1 MSSDRRYVEHH
12 HGIRERVIALT
23 FDDGP
28 SEWTDPILDHL
39 VAHGA
44 RATFFVVGGAITG
57 RERERTLTRIVE
69 TGCEVANH
77 TYSHRQLPTLEDGE
91 IRDEIVRTNE
101 VIEQVTSTTPRH
113 WRAPHFRSDDRVRN
127 LVTELGLLEVRCSVF
142 TGDYIWP
149 AAVTAAWVVNHLQ
162 PGAIVDLHDGRAPTD
177 SPDDAAPTREATVDA
192 VGRILAELE
201 PRGYR
206 SVTVSEL
213 LSAE

>member
-1 MSSDRRYVEHH
+1 MSSDRYVEHR
-12 HGIRERVIALT
+12 HGIRERLIALT

-57 RERERTLTRIVE
+57 RERERTLARIVE

-77 TYSHRQLPTLEDGE
+77 TYSHRKLPTLEDGE
-91 IRDEIVRTNE
+91 IRDEIVRTSE
-101 VIEQVTSTTPRH
+101 LIEQVTSTTPRH
-113 WRAPHFRSDDRVRN
+113 WRAPHFRSDDRVRDV
-127 LVTELGLLEVRCSVF
+127 VTELGLLEVRCSVF

-149 AAVTAAWVVNHLQ
+149 AALTAAWVVNQLQ
-162 PGAIVDLHDGRAPTD
+162 PGAIVDLHDGRALTD

-192 VGRILAELE
+192 VGKILAELE

-213 LSAE
+213 LAAE

>member
-1 MSSDRRYVEHH
+1 
-12 HGIRERVIALT
+12 LT

-44 RATFFVVGGAITG
+44 RATFFVVGEAITG
-57 RERERTLTRIVE
+57 RERERTLNRILE

-77 TYSHRQLPTLEDGE
+77 TYSHRELRMLENGE
-91 IRDEIVRTNE
+91 IHDEIVRTNDL
-101 VIEQVTSTTPRH
+101 IEQVTSTTPRH

-127 LVTELGLLEVRCSVF
+127 LVSELGLLEVRCSVF

-149 AAVTAAWVVNHLQ
+149 AALTAAWVVKHLQ

-177 SPDDAAPTREATVDA
+177 SPDNTAPTREATVDA
-192 VGRILAELE
+192 VRKILAELE
-201 PRGYR
+201 SRGYR

-213 LSAE
+213 LAAE